1 MNKKAIFCV
10 LILGAVLTSLM
21 ATVMSTTLPV
31 IMETFRIPA
40 SQAQMVTS
48 IYSLVSGITII
59 ATAVLIKKVPT
70 RRLFLISMGIFSIGI
85 LLCALSPNFLILL
98 LGRIIQ
104 GAGYGILISMTQ
116 VVILTIISKNKIG
129 FAMGIYRL
137 AVVFAPVLGP
147 IIAGVII
154 DHTSWKLIFWLVL
167 ILCVI
172 TLVLGLIFMRNVLD
186 NSEQT
191 LDLPSMIL
199 SSIGFAGLVLATG
212 NMGSYA
218 FISLQVGLLFLIGIV
233 ALMLFAKRQ
242 FTMEKPLLNLR
253 VFSDKNFTVSVIV
266 SILLYALL
274 NAMSSIM
281 PILIQT
287 VMGKSA
293 TKFGLTV
300 APCALLQAAF
310 SPFTGKLYDKKGL
323 RMLAV
328 AGSIL
333 VLVSN
338 GAVLFV
344 TESTP
349 VGILMLLMGML
360 GIGLSGMQ
368 MNIVTY
374 GMKNMTGNDKTDG
387 TAILSCLRTMGSALG
402 TAIFVSIM
410 AMGASDNQYKIGD
423 IHRTY
428 LYMTITSAA
437 VLVIALI
444 FIKNTK
450 KEDLKT
456 L

>member
-1 MNKKAIFCV
+1 M
-10 LILGAVLTSLM
+10 
-21 ATVMSTTLPV
+21 
-31 IMETFRIPA
+31 
-40 SQAQMVTS
+40 
-48 IYSLVSGITII
+48 
-59 ATAVLIKKVPT
+59 
-70 RRLFLISMGIFSIGI
+70 
-85 LLCALSPNFLILL
+85 SPNFLILL

>member
-70 RRLFLISMGIFSIGI
+70 RRLFLISMGIFTIGI

-104 GAGYGILISMTQ
+104 GAGH
-116 VVILTIISKNKIG
+116 VIHH
-129 FAMGIYRL
+129 A
-137 AVVFAPVLGP
+137 
-147 IIAGVII
+147 
-154 DHTSWKLIFWLVL
+154 D
-167 ILCVI
+167 
-172 TLVLGLIFMRNVLD
+172 
-186 NSEQT
+186 
-191 LDLPSMIL
+191 
-199 SSIGFAGLVLATG
+199 
-212 NMGSYA
+212 
-218 FISLQVGLLFLIGIV
+218 
-233 ALMLFAKRQ
+233 
-242 FTMEKPLLNLR
+242 
-253 VFSDKNFTVSVIV
+253 SDSDGH
-266 SILLYALL
+266 
-274 NAMSSIM
+274 
-281 PILIQT
+281 
-287 VMGKSA
+287 GKSA
-293 TKFGLTV
+293 TMFGLTV
-300 APCALLQAAF
+300 APCALLLAAF

-410 AMGASDNQYKIGD
+410 AMGVSDNQYKIGD

-428 LYMTITSAA
+428 LYMTITAAA